1 MATVLFLQTLRE
13 LYMGTILKNQNVSG
27 SPAAGWLGPHV
38 GSPLEYWP
46 KYPPR
51 VSCCMEYLYV
61 DFHVNDYPCII
72 MLHIRC
78 PEQVSGGRGSGVL
91 RRGAGAE
98 CPRAGDRQALS
109 ASPVIPSY

>member
-51 VSCCMEYLYV
+51 VSCCMEYVAV
-61 DFHVNDYPCII
+61 DFLCK
-72 MLHIRC
+72 
-78 PEQVSGGRGSGVL
+78 
-91 RRGAGAE
+91 
-98 CPRAGDRQALS
+98 
-109 ASPVIPSY
+109 